1 MFDFLF
7 DRCKTGARLKG
18 AAMVIFV
25 VGLLTGLIAGIVFL
39 VRHPSIS
46 AFLIL
51 LLFWALVFMVC
62 YIFSLCIYALGV
74 EVENTC
80 WMVQQDQLILD
91 KLAALNKTDTPEDD
105 AA

>member
-7 DRCKTGARLKG
+7 DSYAAGARLKG
-18 AAMVIFV
+18 AAKVIFV
-25 VGLLTGLIAGIVFL
+25 VGLLIGLIAGIVFL
-39 VRHPSIS
+39 IRYPSIS

-91 KLAALNKTDTPEDD
+91 KLAALNKTDKPEDD